1 MLSTQALTIRPA
13 VQPVSLAQSTTATS
27 VAVDTAGFGVVRFVL
42 AVGVVTG
49 VGISAFKIRGSLD
62 GSTGWVDV
70 PGATLAAFPG
80 ATDDGKRYAIEINLR
95 DASIRRYLDV
105 VLTTNGTTGTGLYGV
120 DAILGDP
127 TILPNTAAE
136 RGFSGEV
143 LV

>member
-1 MLSTQALTIRPA
+1 MLSTQGIKIVPA
-13 VQPVSLAQSTTATS
+13 VQPVSISQSATATS

-42 AVGVVTG
+42 AVGVTATG
-49 VGISAFKIRGSLD
+49 IAAFKIRGSLD

-80 ATDDGKRYAIEINLR
+80 AADDGKRYAIEINLR

-105 VLTTNGTTGTGLYGV
+105 VLTTSAVSGAGVFAV

-136 RGFSGEV
+136 RGFAGEV